1 MRHTTIDNLQGWL
14 KVSLI
19 LSFFLTAGLAE
30 LYQKGVQ
37 AGKASFDCP
46 KASAGAVAK
55 IVYPNGTIKCPDY
68 AKRVK
73 ENKK

>member
-19 LSFFLTAGLAE
+19 LSLFLAAGLAE

-68 AKRVK
+68 AKRIK
-73 ENKK
+73 REK